1 MPMEI
6 YHGSNIVVKEPI
18 AYAGR
23 RNLDFGKGFYTTRIK
38 SQAQKWAFLVAS
50 RKDYNPQGIISIY
63 ELNEDCL
70 ISKDFVYKSFPAYD
84 MEWLEFVVS
93 CRQGKD
99 KTKYDIIEGSLASGQ
114 FIDTIEDYE
123 NGRITAEQALD
134 QLRYKKPNNQICFRN
149 QVFIDKFIKFQASE
163 AVRKEDILK

>member
-1 MPMEI
+1 MEI
-6 YHGSNIVVKEPI
+6 YHGSNIAVKEPI

-50 RKDYNPQGIISIY
+50 RKDKNPQGIISIY
-63 ELNEDCL
+63 ELNEDFL

-84 MEWLEFVVS
+84 MERLEFVVS
-93 CRQGKD
+93 CRQGID
-99 KTKYDIIEGSLASGQ
+99 KTKYDIIEGGVANDQ
-114 FIDTIEDYE
+114 VIDTIEDYE

-149 QVFIDKFIKFQASE
+149 QVFIDKFIKFQDSE

>member
-6 YHGSNIVVKEPI
+6 YHGSNIAVKEPI

-50 RKDYNPQGIISIY
+50 RKDKNPQGIISIY

-93 CRQGKD
+93 CRQGID
-99 KTKYDIIEGSLASGQ
+99 KTKYDIIEGGVANDQ
-114 FIDTIEDYE
+114 VIDTIEDYE